1 MQKGL
6 NNQIIQQSNRS
17 LILGMIIDRGIV
29 TRKEMIELSGLHKP
43 TITNIVNELLEM
55 NVIEKCIAPLAENQ
69 RKVDGFTVKT
79 RKIKILSARWTRTFF
94 RVSLYTL
101 RNEVDDSEF
110 FKINTDENIHITVSK
125 ILETIDRLLE
135 RHHTNHI
142 LGMCVGIPGPYI
154 RGERNIA
161 LVPGYENLEKID
173 IQKVFSDRFPFP
185 VITEH
190 DAHLSALAEWKKL
203 SIEERNSCTCLLAL
217 QSIGIGIG
225 AGVILNGKIVE
236 GAIGIAGE
244 IGQMGIWFSG
254 PKNKKGYRGVWENYA
269 SSASVKDY
277 LRMRLHEFP
286 NTLLSETSTYEEI
299 VDAYENHDLLAEWAF
314 DCVAAKM
321 AYGIANVI
329 FTINPGLIL
338 IGPEYP
344 QTQNF
349 INTIKKYVDDLMDS
363 RISNRVTIRYS
374 NITKDPTL
382 EGGYYFVID
391 HLLHDQILFNQIKE
405 IMQSSSV

>member
-6 NNQIIQQSNRS
+6 NNQMIQQNNRA
-17 LILGMIIDRGIV
+17 LILSMIIDRGIM
-29 TRKEMIELSGLHKP
+29 TRKEMIESSGLHKP

-55 NVIEKCIAPLAENQ
+55 NVIEKCVAPLVGHQ

-79 RKIKILSARWTRTFF
+79 KKIKVLSARWTRTFF
-94 RVSLYTL
+94 KVNLFTI
-101 RNEVDDSEF
+101 NKEMVDSEF
-110 FKINTDENIHITVSK
+110 CRINSDDQIQITISK
-125 ILETIDRLLE
+125 ILETIDNLLK
-135 RHHTNHI
+135 RHNMNNI
-142 LGMCVGIPGPYI
+142 LGMCVGVPGPYI

-161 LVPGYENLEKID
+161 LVPGYEKLEEINV
-173 IQKVFSDRFPFP
+173 QKVFNDRFPFP
-185 VITEH
+185 VVTEH
-190 DAHLSALAEWKKL
+190 DAHLSAFAEWKNL
-203 SIEERNSCTCLLAL
+203 PVDERNSCTCMLAL
-217 QSIGIGIG
+217 QSIGVGIG

-236 GAIGIAGE
+236 GAFGIAGE

-254 PKNKKGYRGVWENYA
+254 PKNKKGRRGVWENYA

-286 NTLLSETSTYEEI
+286 NTTLSETSTYEEI
-299 VDAYENHDLLAEWAF
+299 LDAYKKHDLLAEWTF
-314 DCVAAKM
+314 DCVAAKL

-349 INTIKKYVDDLMDS
+349 IERIKKYIDDLMDS
-363 RISNRVTIRYS
+363 RISDRITIRYS
-374 NITKDPTL
+374 NITEDPTL

-391 HLLHDQILFNQIKE
+391 YLLRSQSLFEQIKE
-405 IMQSSSV
+405 IMQSS